1 MKIPHT
7 PVELPALSISDKAKE
22 TEIKAILSPLIVDD
36 VMQEKIKSTFL
47 EEIRLGLSAKPERP
61 SCLAMTNPFVKE
73 LMNGKENGSF
83 LALDLGGTNFR
94 VILITIVDG
103 ILKNE
108 EVEYYNIP
116 KHLFTEEGSK
126 LYDFIAISIEHFL
139 KNKQANK
146 RHYDLGFTFSFPMH
160 LEAIDV
166 AIHTSWTKS
175 FSCPGVIGKNV
186 RELLSDAIQRKTNLD
201 ISVTCVT
208 NDCIATLVYGS
219 YFDRSCAIGLIM
231 GTGNNACYIEKT
243 SNIHK
248 WKDTESSES
257 PVVLEWG
264 AFGDNGVLDFVRTK
278 WDRIVDE
285 KSVVKRTYTFE
296 KCLAGKYIGCIVREA
311 LVTLALEGLF
321 CKGSSELLETHEHLK
336 TSQISKVEAEA
347 FRDEISY
354 TREVLSSYLELE
366 DVTDDDVKVAQYV
379 CGLVS
384 YRAALLLSLVTSMLL
399 NRMDRPHSTIA
410 VDGSLFVHHP
420 RFKPLM
426 EHLIEQNAPGKSFSF
441 LTTKDGSGKGAGL
454 VAAIENRIKTS

>member
-1 MKIPHT
+1 
-7 PVELPALSISDKAKE
+7 
-22 TEIKAILSPLIVDD
+22 
-36 VMQEKIKSTFL
+36 
-47 EEIRLGLSAKPERP
+47 
-61 SCLAMTNPFVKE
+61 MTNPFIKE

-94 VILITIVDG
+94 VILIQITDG
-103 ILKNE
+103 IFDKE

-116 KHLFTEEGSK
+116 KHLFTEEGTK

-139 KNKQANK
+139 TNRGAND

-186 RELLSDAIQRKTNLD
+186 RELLSSAIQRKTNLD

-219 YFDRSCAIGLIM
+219 YFDKRCAIGLIM
-231 GTGNNACYIEKT
+231 GTGNNACYIENT

-248 WKDTESSES
+248 WKDTERSES
-257 PVVLEWG
+257 AVVLEWG
-264 AFGDNGVLDFVRTK
+264 AFGDNGVLDFLRTK
-278 WDRIVDE
+278 WDRIVDK

-296 KCLAGKYIGCIVREA
+296 KCLAGKYLGCLVREA
-311 LVTLALEGLF
+311 LVTLAQEGLF
-321 CKGSSELLETHEHLK
+321 CKGSTELLETHEHLK
-336 TSQISKVEAEA
+336 TSQISKIEAEA
-347 FRDEISY
+347 FRDELFY
-354 TREVLSSYLELE
+354 TKDVLSSYLELE
-366 DVTDDDVKVAQYV
+366 DVTDDDARIAQYV

-399 NRMDRPHSTIA
+399 NRMDRPHCTIA

-426 EHLIEQNAPGKSFSF
+426 ELLIEQNAPGKSFSF

-454 VAAIENRIKTS
+454 VAAIENRIRNS